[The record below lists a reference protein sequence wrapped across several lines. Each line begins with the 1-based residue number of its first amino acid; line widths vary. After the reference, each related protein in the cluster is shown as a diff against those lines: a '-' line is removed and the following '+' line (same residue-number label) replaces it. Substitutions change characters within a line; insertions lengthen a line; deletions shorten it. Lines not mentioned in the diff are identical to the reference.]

1 MPTCYLLTLTVGSS
15 LDQQTNNVTLF
26 NLVEQVNVSPRAVP
40 TAGSRVPL
48 EVHAYL
54 SLSPGELGREFS
66 MRFALVSSSTGL
78 EIYSEPATHRATAAR
93 VRTRSPGLPFP
104 AHLGHYDLCVEFRA
118 GHADMWERDAC
129 RWPISFLE
137 AEERPAITH

>member
-26 NLVEQVNVSPRAVP
+26 NLVEQVNVSPRTVP
-40 TAGSRVPL
+40 AAGSRIPL

-54 SLSPGELGREFS
+54 SFSAAEIGRDFN

-78 EIYSEPATHRATAAR
+78 EMYSEPASHRAAAPR
-93 VRTRSPGLPFP
+93 VRTRTTGLPFP
-104 AHLGHYDLCVEFRA
+104 SHLGHYDLRVEFRA
-118 GHADMWERDAC
+118 GSQDAWVRDAC
-129 RWPISFLE
+129 HWPISFLE
-137 AEERPAITH
+137 VDERPVVTH